1 MTREKRSRP
10 WLQNPKTDFNL
21 QCREISREAQ
31 LHPSEAA
38 LATLPHYLHPAL
50 PMERSEVQAQY
61 RNPFQVTTLATEEAF
76 IIALS
81 ISFLVQRVL
90 QLRGD
95 QHCPASGGSS
105 ATNMP
110 SLVILHNILQ

>member
-1 MTREKRSRP
+1 MAAEPEDGLQPAVSRDQP
-10 WLQNPKTDFNL
+10 RGAAAPE
-21 QCREISREAQ
+21 RGGAG
-31 LHPSEAA
+31 HAAA
-38 LATLPHYLHPAL
+38 LSPPRPAHGAQRGPGPVQEPLPGD
-50 PMERSEVQAQY
+50 
-61 RNPFQVTTLATEEAF
+61 NILATEEAF

>member
-1 MTREKRSRP
+1 MAAEPEDGLQPAVSRDQP
-10 WLQNPKTDFNL
+10 RGAAAPE
-21 QCREISREAQ
+21 RGGAG
-31 LHPSEAA
+31 HAAA
-38 LATLPHYLHPAL
+38 LPPPRPAHGAQRG
-50 PMERSEVQAQY
+50 PGPVQEPIPGD
-61 RNPFQVTTLATEEAF
+61 NPGTEEAF
-76 IIALS
+76 IIDLS